1 MGLNF
6 FGLGDSEVSNVAIP
20 EWEEDPFYK
29 RTQDVLAPFGEN
41 LLSGDI
47 PDYYSAIGDI
57 GGKAFEDMLKL
68 NVRDVN
74 KSIDESSA
82 LQGIRGP
89 RSAAIKAS
97 SISDLTKK
105 MRYEDMLRGVEGKKF
120 LMGSGLNTLSG
131 VRGSS
136 LDWMGMK
143 NPFELQRAGMEMDK
157 AEYTDS
163 WNKEQNAIEGELF
176 SKGLGIALAPFTGGA
191 SLGMSS
197 MGSLGKS
204 GGTTA
209 STGMGGGIGDFFPSY
224 LN

>member
-143 NPFELQRAGMEMDK
+143 IHL
-157 AEYTDS
+157 S
-163 WNKEQNAIEGELF
+163 C
-176 SKGLGIALAPFTGGA
+176 KGLGWKWIKQSIRIVGI
-191 SLGMSS
+191 
-197 MGSLGKS
+197 KS
-204 GGTTA
+204 KT
-209 STGMGGGIGDFFPSY
+209 PSKANC
-224 LN
+224 LVKG